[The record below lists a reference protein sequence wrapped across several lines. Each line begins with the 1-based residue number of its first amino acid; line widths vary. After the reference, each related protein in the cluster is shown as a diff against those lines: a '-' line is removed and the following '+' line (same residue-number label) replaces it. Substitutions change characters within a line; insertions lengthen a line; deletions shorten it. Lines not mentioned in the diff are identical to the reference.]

1 MRLLPRNSL
10 QRGMLLIALSSTS
23 IASLQKRGVLKKI
36 KKCAVCA
43 LNLFIFAPRLMRA
56 LFGDFRIFILLL
68 FSFNAPNAA
77 PSRHKVPIFTH
88 FFFSSLS
95 LFVSVCVICGG
106 KHGVSAFCKFSQRY
120 FFVNRELAGA
130 VFCAGILRLRAHLKA
145 KAVLAPRSG
154 RRALARQF
162 FCLEAE
168 GEEMPLGGEERA
180 ASVGLRRAAGGDC
193 SVLKFW
199 R

>member
-1 MRLLPRNSL
+1 M
-10 QRGMLLIALSSTS
+10 
-23 IASLQKRGVLKKI
+23 
-36 KKCAVCA
+36 
-43 LNLFIFAPRLMRA
+43 
-56 LFGDFRIFILLL
+56 
-68 FSFNAPNAA
+68 PNAA

-106 KHGVSAFCKFSQRY
+106 KHGVPAFCKFSQRY
-120 FFVNRELAGA
+120 FVNRELAGA

-145 KAVLAPRSG
+145 KAGIRAAEWG
-154 RRALARQF
+154 RALARQF
-162 FCLEAE
+162 FFDLEAE

-193 SVLKFW
+193 SVRKFW

>member
-1 MRLLPRNSL
+1 
-10 QRGMLLIALSSTS
+10 
-23 IASLQKRGVLKKI
+23 
-36 KKCAVCA
+36 
-43 LNLFIFAPRLMRA
+43 MRA
-56 LFGDFRIFILLL
+56 LFGDFHIFILLL

-145 KAVLAPRSG
+145 KAGIGAAEWATSFGAPIFLFRGRG
-154 RRALARQF
+154 RRNAARGGGARRKCRFTPRGRRRLQCAEILAL
-162 FCLEAE
+162 
-168 GEEMPLGGEERA
+168 
-180 ASVGLRRAAGGDC
+180 ASVG
-193 SVLKFW
+193 KFW
-199 R
+199 RQIWLEAH

>member
-56 LFGDFRIFILLL
+56 LFGDFHIFILLL

-120 FFVNRELAGA
+120 FVNRELAGA
-130 VFCAGILRLRAHLKA
+130 FFCAGILRLRAHLKA
-145 KAVLAPRSG
+145 KAGIRAAEWG
-154 RRALARQF
+154 RALARQF
-162 FCLEAE
+162 FLT
-168 GEEMPLGGEERA
+168 
-180 ASVGLRRAAGGDC
+180 
-193 SVLKFW
+193 
-199 R
+199 